1 MSSRLRALSVL
12 IAVFLT
18 GMVIGSGSLHL
29 WLKSH
34 PAYRPIPDR
43 MFAYSHHRL
52 PELLQLS
59 PEQERRFREIMGE
72 SRQKFDA
79 AWTECAPKFGTI
91 RAEMHAK
98 ILAILDNEQKKRF
111 ETFLKEMVPQRGRTL
126 SCPDSSITQSG
137 ENWGQSP
144 YFPESSAHL
153 RGMSGK

>member
-111 ETFLKEMVPQRGRTL
+111 ETFLNEMET
-126 SCPDSSITQSG
+126 
-137 ENWGQSP
+137 
-144 YFPESSAHL
+144 L
-153 RGMSGK
+153 RGARAGDRRRFPRGDAPFPAQTPP

>member
-12 IAVFLT
+12 VAVFLT
-18 GMVIGSGSLHL
+18 GAVIGSGSLYL

-34 PAYRPIPDR
+34 PASRPIPDR
-43 MFAYSHHRL
+43 MFAYPHHRL

-59 PEQERRFREIMGE
+59 PGQEARFRDIMDE

-79 AWTECAPKFGTI
+79 AWTESAPKFGTI

-111 ETFLKEMVPQRGRTL
+111 ETFLKEMET
-126 SCPDSSITQSG
+126 
-137 ENWGQSP
+137 
-144 YFPESSAHL
+144 L
-153 RGMSGK
+153 RGDRRRFPRGDAPFPAQTPP

>member
-91 RAEMHAK
+91 RAEVHAK

-111 ETFLKEMVPQRGRTL
+111 ETFLKEMET
-126 SCPDSSITQSG
+126 
-137 ENWGQSP
+137 
-144 YFPESSAHL
+144 L
-153 RGMSGK
+153 RGARASDRRRFPRGDAPFPAQTPP

>member
-34 PAYRPIPDR
+34 PAYRPIPAGDLVQVD
-43 MFAYSHHRL
+43 AEL

-59 PEQERRFREIMGE
+59 PEQEARFREIMDE

-79 AWTECAPKFGTI
+79 AWTESAPKFGTI

-111 ETFLKEMVPQRGRTL
+111 ETFLKEMET
-126 SCPDSSITQSG
+126 
-137 ENWGQSP
+137 
-144 YFPESSAHL
+144 L
-153 RGMSGK
+153 RGARASDRRRFPRGDAPFPAQTPP